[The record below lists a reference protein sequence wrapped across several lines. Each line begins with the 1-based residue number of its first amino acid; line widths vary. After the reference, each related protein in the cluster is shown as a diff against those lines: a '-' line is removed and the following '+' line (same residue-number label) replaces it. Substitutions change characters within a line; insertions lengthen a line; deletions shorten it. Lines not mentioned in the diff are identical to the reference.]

1 MQQFGVYKVA
11 EIRQKYE
18 QHIRLATKIFE
29 DKNFL
34 AIPKAKRMTA
44 LGVLLVLLKYVNAK
58 TGKCYPRIQTIC
70 DHLGCG
76 RNVIS
81 NALQDLAKHNIIT
94 KKKLSSTNLYQ
105 INSNY
110 IVGFKSADY
119 NLNTVDYKLSDSYL
133 KSKDINKTNSIKL
146 SYITTKVDEIIK
158 KGLPKERLIDELATI
173 PLQDLESDKNNVY
186 YCKLAIVRKKE
197 LEAQKNLVPV
207 EKVLSALKNVGS
219 KKSNAFY
226 KAKIEYN
233 KRNNLDWKGNPKK

>member
-34 AIPKAKRMTA
+34 TIPKAKRMTA

-76 RNVIS
+76 RNVVS

-119 NLNTVDYKLSDSYL
+119 NLNTADYNLNNSYL
-133 KSKDINKTNSIKL
+133 ESKDINKTNSIKL
-146 SYITTKVDEIIK
+146 SYITTKVDEIIN
-158 KGLPKERLIDELATI
+158 KGLPKDVMITKLATL
-173 PLQDLESDKNNVY
+173 PLTDLNQSIDKHPY
-186 YCKLAIVRKKE
+186 YIKLAIDRKKE
-197 LEAQKNLVPV
+197 LERSKEFVPPEKIINALKNIKKKTNSRYV
-207 EKVLSALKNVGS
+207 EKVN
-219 KKSNAFY
+219 
-226 KAKIEYN
+226 YN
-233 KRNNLDWKGNPKK
+233 KRNGIKPWEN

>member
-1 MQQFGVYKVA
+1 MA

-76 RNVIS
+76 RNVVS

-133 KSKDINKTNSIKL
+133 KSKDINKTNSIKP
-146 SYITTKVDEIIK
+146 SYITTKVDEIIN
-158 KGLPKERLIDELATI
+158 KGLPKDVMI
-173 PLQDLESDKNNVY
+173 NN
-186 YCKLAIVRKKE
+186 LAILPLEELKQSMKRHPYYIPKAIERKEE
-197 LEAQKNLVPV
+197 LDRQKNLVPT
-207 EKVLSALKNVGS
+207 EKILNALKNVS
-219 KKSNAFY
+219 KKSNSRY
-226 KAKIEYN
+226 VEKVNYN
-233 KRNNLDWKGNPKK
+233 KRNGIKPWEN

>member
-76 RNVIS
+76 RNVVS
-81 NALQDLAKHNIIT
+81 NALQDLAKYNIII

-119 NLNTVDYKLSDSYL
+119 NLNNAVYNLNNSYL
-133 KSKDINKTNSIKL
+133 ESKDINKTNSNKL
-146 SYITTKVDEIIK
+146 SYITTKVDEIIN
-158 KGLPKERLIDELATI
+158 KGLPKDVMI
-173 PLQDLESDKNNVY
+173 NN
-186 YCKLAIVRKKE
+186 LAILPLEELKQSMKRHPYYIPKAIERKEE
-197 LEAQKNLVPV
+197 LDRQKNLVPT
-207 EKVLSALKNVGS
+207 EKILNALKNVS
-219 KKSNAFY
+219 KKSNSRY
-226 KAKIEYN
+226 VEKVNYN
-233 KRNNLDWKGNPKK
+233 KRNGIKPWEN

>member
-29 DKNFL
+29 DNNFL
-34 AIPKAKRMTA
+34 AIPKTKRMTA
-44 LGVLLVLLKYVNAK
+44 LGVFLVLLKYVNAK

-76 RNVIS
+76 RNVVS
-81 NALQDLAKHNIIT
+81 NALKDLAKYSII
-94 KKKLSSTNLYQ
+94 KKTKLSSTNLYE
-105 INSNY
+105 INPYY

-119 NLNTVDYKLSDSYL
+119 IQTTAAYNLNNCRLE
-133 KSKDINKTNSIKL
+133 SKDINKTNSIKP

-158 KGLPKERLIDELATI
+158 KGLPKDKLIDELATI
-173 PLQDLESDKNNVY
+173 PLQDLENDKNNVY

-197 LEAQKNLVPV
+197 LERQKNIVPT
-207 EKVLSALKNVGS
+207 EKILNALKNI
-219 KKSNAFY
+219 KKKTNSRY
-226 KAKIEYN
+226 IEKVNYN
-233 KRNNLDWKGNPKK
+233 KRNGIKPWEN